1 MLLVFIPDLHHC
13 LTKSKIS
20 HLIKKV
26 WSFQITDKCRVRFL
40 KKENTLTESLI
51 TYYVLISSV

>member
-13 LTKSKIS
+13 LTKLKIS
-20 HLIKKV
+20 YLIKKV
-26 WSFQITDKCRVRFL
+26 WSFQITDKCRLRFL